1 MRKRTKG
8 GRWISIRSLR
18 SDAGTRVRCHCLLL
32 RKREFPTNEMKMK
45 IRIFSALL
53 TLCMVFPAAAAQEE
67 RKKSENLV
75 LDRVVAVVNSEV
87 VTRLDLDEQVK
98 VATQQLKRQGTPLPA
113 RDVLERQLLE
123 RLVTAKVLA
132 QTAKE
137 TGLRVDD
144 TQLQRSIERIAQENK
159 ASPEAFR
166 KMLEADGID
175 FNRFREELRNEILI
189 ARLKER
195 EVDSK
200 ILITDAEIDNY
211 LKNQQSQ
218 GGKDDE
224 CNLSH
229 ILILVP
235 EQASPEQIQAKR
247 VVAEKALDQIKG
259 GADFRQVSAGVS
271 DAQNALDGGPLGW
284 RPAARLPQIFVDSV
298 KNMKV
303 GDVSQVLRSANGFHI
318 IKLTDK
324 RGNET
329 PVIIQQTHA
338 RHILIRLSE
347 VVSEAEAKQRLT
359 NLKERIENGTS
370 FTELARLQSED
381 ASASRGGDLGWL
393 SPGDTVPEFERAMTG
408 LEPGQVSDP
417 VQSPFGWH
425 LIQVVERRSEDMS
438 KERQRVLARQSIRTR
453 KADEAYQEWVRQQRD
468 RAYVELRLDEH

>member
-1 MRKRTKG
+1 MPGAIVYCRHANIPTTGVKMNRRILSG
-8 GRWISIRSLR
+8 VLL
-18 SDAGTRVRCHCLLL
+18 ACL
-32 RKREFPTNEMKMK
+32 
-45 IRIFSALL
+45 
-53 TLCMVFPAAAAQEE
+53 VFPVSAAQEG
-67 RKKSENLV
+67 RKRNDSVV

-98 VATQQLKRQGTPLPA
+98 VALQQLKRQGTPLPA
-113 RDVLERQLLE
+113 PDVLERQLLE
-123 RLVTAKVLA
+123 RLVTVKVLA
-132 QTAKE
+132 QSARE

-159 ASPEAFR
+159 LAPEAFR

-189 ARLKER
+189 SRLKER

-211 LKNQQSQ
+211 LKNLQSQ

-224 CNLSH
+224 YSLSH
-229 ILILVP
+229 ILVLVP
-235 EQASPEQIQAKR
+235 EQASPEQINAKR
-247 VVAEKALDQIKG
+247 IVAQKALDQIKG
-259 GADFRQVSAGVS
+259 GADFRQVSAGIS
-271 DAQNALDGGPLGW
+271 DAQGALDGGPLGW
-284 RPAARLPQIFVDSV
+284 RPAARLPQIFVESV
-298 KNMKV
+298 KTMKV
-303 GDVSQVLRSANGFHI
+303 GDVSAVLRSANGFHI
-318 IKLTDK
+318 IKLMDK
-324 RGNET
+324 RGNES
-329 PVIIQQTHA
+329 PVIISQTHA
-338 RHILIRLSE
+338 RHILIRLNE

-359 NLKERIENGTS
+359 NLKERIENGAN

-393 SPGDTVPEFERAMTG
+393 SPGDTVPEFERAMNG
-408 LEPGQVSDP
+408 LDPGQVSDP

-468 RAYVELRLDEH
+468 RAYVELRLEER

>member
-1 MRKRTKG
+1 
-8 GRWISIRSLR
+8 
-18 SDAGTRVRCHCLLL
+18 
-32 RKREFPTNEMKMK
+32 MKMN
-45 IRIFSALL
+45 IRIGL
-53 TLCMVFPAAAAQEE
+53 TLSLLCVCLAAAAAREGQGKNEVV
-67 RKKSENLV
+67 L
-75 LDRVVAVVNSEV
+75 LDRVVAVVNNDV

-98 VATQQLKRQGTPLPA
+98 VAIQQLKRQGTPLPA
-113 RDVLERQLLE
+113 HDVLERQLLE
-123 RLVTAKVLA
+123 RMITAKVLT
-132 QTAKE
+132 QTAKD

-144 TQLQRSIERIAQENK
+144 TQLQRAIERIAQENK
-159 ASPEAFR
+159 ATPEAFR

-211 LKNQQSQ
+211 LKNQQNQ

-224 CNLSH
+224 YNLSH

-247 VVAEKALDQIKG
+247 AIAEKALAQIKE

-298 KNMKV
+298 KTLKV
-303 GDVSQVLRSANGFHI
+303 GDVSPVLRSANGFHI
-318 IKLTDK
+318 IKLNDK

-338 RHILIRLSE
+338 RHILIRLNE
-347 VVSEAEAKQRLT
+347 VVSEAEAKQRLI

-370 FTELARLQSED
+370 FVELARLQSED

-393 SPGDTVPEFERAMTG
+393 SPGDTVPEFERAMNA

-417 VQSPFGWH
+417 VQSPFGLH
-425 LIQVVERRSEDMS
+425 LIQVVERRNEDMS
-438 KERQRVLARQSIRTR
+438 KERQRVLARQAIRSR
-453 KADEAYQEWVRQQRD
+453 KSDEAYQEWVRQQRD
-468 RAYVELRLDEH
+468 RAYVELHLEDH

>member
-1 MRKRTKG
+1 MNMR
-8 GRWISIRSLR
+8 ICAAMLMLCSAIP
-18 SDAGTRVRCHCLLL
+18 AG
-32 RKREFPTNEMKMK
+32 
-45 IRIFSALL
+45 
-53 TLCMVFPAAAAQEE
+53 AAQDD
-67 RKKSENLV
+67 RRNENVV

-98 VATQQLKRQGTPLPA
+98 VALQQLNRQGTPLPA

-123 RLVTAKVLA
+123 RLITSKVLA
-132 QTAKE
+132 QTARE

-159 ASPEAFR
+159 TTPEAFR
-166 KMLEADGID
+166 KMLESEGID

-224 CNLSH
+224 YSLSH

-247 VVAEKALDQIKG
+247 VVAGKALDQIKG

-271 DAQNALDGGPLGW
+271 DAQNALEGGPLGW
-284 RPAARLPQIFVDSV
+284 RSAARLPQIFVDVV

-303 GDVSQVLRSANGFHI
+303 GDVSPVLRSANGFHI
-318 IKLTDK
+318 IKLMDK

-329 PVIIQQTHA
+329 PVIIPQTHA
-338 RHILIRLSE
+338 QHILIRLNE
-347 VVSEAEAKQRLT
+347 VVSEAEAKQRLI
-359 NLKERIENGTS
+359 NLKERIEHGTS

-393 SPGDTVPEFERAMTG
+393 SPGDTVPEFERAMNA

-468 RAYVELRLDEH
+468 RAYVELRLEEH

>member
-1 MRKRTKG
+1 MLGAIVYCRHANIPTTGVKM
-8 GRWISIRSLR
+8 IRRILSAVLL
-18 SDAGTRVRCHCLLL
+18 ACL
-32 RKREFPTNEMKMK
+32 
-45 IRIFSALL
+45 
-53 TLCMVFPAAAAQEE
+53 VFPVSAAQEG
-67 RKKSENLV
+67 RKPNDSVV

-98 VATQQLKRQGTPLPA
+98 VALQQLKRQGTPLPA
-113 RDVLERQLLE
+113 PDVLERQLLE
-123 RLVTAKVLA
+123 RLVTVKVLA
-132 QTAKE
+132 QSARE

-159 ASPEAFR
+159 LAPEAFR

-189 ARLKER
+189 SRLKER

-211 LKNQQSQ
+211 LKNLQSQ

-224 CNLSH
+224 YSLSH
-229 ILILVP
+229 ILVLVP
-235 EQASPEQIQAKR
+235 EQASPEQINAKR
-247 VVAEKALDQIKG
+247 IVAQKALDQIKG
-259 GADFRQVSAGVS
+259 GADFRQVSAGIS
-271 DAQNALDGGPLGW
+271 DAQGALDGGPLGW
-284 RPAARLPQIFVDSV
+284 RPAARLPQIFVESV
-298 KNMKV
+298 KTMKV
-303 GDVSQVLRSANGFHI
+303 GDVSAVLRSANGFHI
-318 IKLTDK
+318 IKLMDK
-324 RGNET
+324 RGNES
-329 PVIIQQTHA
+329 PVIISQTHA
-338 RHILIRLSE
+338 RHILIRLNE

-359 NLKERIENGTS
+359 NLKERIENGAN

-393 SPGDTVPEFERAMTG
+393 SPGDTVPEFERAMNG
-408 LEPGQVSDP
+408 LDPGQVSDP

-468 RAYVELRLDEH
+468 RAYVELRLEER

>member
-1 MRKRTKG
+1 MTHERMLGAIVYCRN
-8 GRWISIRSLR
+8 
-18 SDAGTRVRCHCLLL
+18 DAN
-32 RKREFPTNEMKMK
+32 FPITEMKMNM
-45 IRIFSALL
+45 RILSAVLL
-53 TLCMVFPAAAAQEE
+53 LCLAFPVMAAQDD
-67 RKKSENLV
+67 RKRNDSV
-75 LDRVVAVVNSEV
+75 MLDRVVAVVNSEV

-98 VATQQLKRQGTPLPA
+98 VALQQLKRQGTPLPA
-113 RDVLERQLLE
+113 PDVLERQLLE

-132 QTAKE
+132 QSAKE

-159 ASPEAFR
+159 VAPEAFR

-224 CNLSH
+224 YSLSH
-229 ILILVP
+229 ILVLVP

-247 VVAEKALDQIKG
+247 VIAEKALDQIKD

-298 KNMKV
+298 KTMKV
-303 GDVSQVLRSANGFHI
+303 GDVSTVLRSANGFHI
-318 IKLTDK
+318 IKLLDK
-324 RGNET
+324 RGNES
-329 PVIIQQTHA
+329 PVIIPQTHA
-338 RHILIRLSE
+338 RHILIRLNE
-347 VVSEAEAKQRLT
+347 VVSETEAKQRLI
-359 NLKERIENGTS
+359 NLKERIENGAN

-393 SPGDTVPEFERAMTG
+393 SPGDTVPEFERAMNG

-468 RAYVELRLDEH
+468 RAYVELRLEEH

>member
-1 MRKRTKG
+1 M
-8 GRWISIRSLR
+8 
-18 SDAGTRVRCHCLLL
+18 TRERVSGAMVYRRDRVNFLIA
-32 RKREFPTNEMKMK
+32 EMKMNM
-45 IRIFSALL
+45 RIPPAVLL
-53 TLCMVFPAAAAQEE
+53 LCLAFPVMAEPE
-67 RKKSENLV
+67 GRKRNESLM

-98 VATQQLKRQGTPLPA
+98 VALQQLKRQATPLPA
-113 RDVLERQLLE
+113 ADVLERQMLE
-123 RLVTAKVLA
+123 RLVTTKVLA
-132 QTAKE
+132 QSARE

-144 TQLQRSIERIAQENK
+144 TQLQHSIERIAQENK
-159 ASPEAFR
+159 LAPEAFR
-166 KMLEADGID
+166 KMLEAEGID

-211 LKNQQSQ
+211 LKNQQNQ

-224 CNLSH
+224 YSLSH
-229 ILILVP
+229 ILVLVP
-235 EQASPEQIQAKR
+235 EQASPEQIKAKR
-247 VVAEKALDQIKG
+247 TIAEKALDQIKG
-259 GADFRQVSAGVS
+259 GADFRQVSAGIS

-284 RPAARLPQIFVDSV
+284 RPTARLPQIFVDAV
-298 KNMKV
+298 KTMKV
-303 GDVSQVLRSANGFHI
+303 GDASAVLRSANGFHI
-318 IKLTDK
+318 IKLLGK
-324 RGNET
+324 RGNES
-329 PVIIQQTHA
+329 PVIIPQTHA
-338 RHILIRLSE
+338 RHILIRLNE

-359 NLKERIENGTS
+359 NLRERIDHGAN
-370 FTELARLQSED
+370 FAELARLQSED

-393 SPGDTVPEFERAMTG
+393 SPGDTVPEFERAMNG

-438 KERQRVLARQSIRTR
+438 KERQRVLARQSIRSR

-468 RAYVELRLDEH
+468 RAYVELRLEER

>member
-1 MRKRTKG
+1 MR
-8 GRWISIRSLR
+8 I
-18 SDAGTRVRCHCLLL
+18 H
-32 RKREFPTNEMKMK
+32 
-45 IRIFSALL
+45 SAVLI
-53 TLCMVFPAAAAQEE
+53 LCIAFPAAAAQDD
-67 RKKSENLV
+67 RTKKDNLT
-75 LDRVVAVVNSEV
+75 LDRVIAVVNSEV

-98 VATQQLKRQGTPLPA
+98 VALQQLKRQGTPLPA

-123 RLVTAKVLA
+123 RLVTAKVLGQSA
-132 QTAKE
+132 RE

-159 ASPEAFR
+159 MSPEAFR
-166 KMLEADGID
+166 KMLETDGID

-218 GGKDDE
+218 AGQDDE
-224 CNLSH
+224 YSLSH
-229 ILILVP
+229 ILVLVP

-247 VVAEKALDQIKG
+247 VIAEKALDQIRG

-284 RPAARLPQIFVDSV
+284 RSAARLPQIFVESV

-303 GDVSQVLRSANGFHI
+303 GDVSSVLRSANGFHI

-329 PVIIQQTHA
+329 PVIIPQTHA
-338 RHILIRLSE
+338 RHILIRLNE
-347 VVSEAEAKQRLT
+347 VVSEADAKQRLT
-359 NLKERIENGTS
+359 NLRERIENGTS

-381 ASASRGGDLGWL
+381 ASASHGGDLGWL
-393 SPGDTVPEFERAMTG
+393 SPGDTVPEFERAMNG
-408 LEPGQVSDP
+408 LEPGQVSEP

-468 RAYVELRLDEH
+468 RAYVELRLEEH

>member
-1 MRKRTKG
+1 MSASSTVATIAQIFRVSEMTMITRNCL
-8 GRWISIRSLR
+8 ILSVLCVSL
-18 SDAGTRVRCHCLLL
+18 
-32 RKREFPTNEMKMK
+32 
-45 IRIFSALL
+45 
-53 TLCMVFPAAAAQEE
+53 AASAAQDDQ
-67 RKKSENLV
+67 KKGDIVL
-75 LDRVVAVVNSEV
+75 LDRIVAVVNSDV

-113 RDVLERQLLE
+113 HDILERQLLE
-123 RLVTAKVLA
+123 RMITAKVLA
-132 QTAKE
+132 QSARE

-159 ASPEAFR
+159 VSPEAFR

-211 LKNQQSQ
+211 LKNQQNQ

-224 CNLSH
+224 YNLSH

-247 VVAEKALDQIKG
+247 IIAEKARAQISD

-271 DAQNALDGGPLGW
+271 DAQNALDGGPMGW
-284 RPAARLPQIFVDSV
+284 RPAARLPQIFVEAV

-303 GDVSQVLRSANGFHI
+303 ADVSPVLRSANGFHI

-338 RHILIRLSE
+338 RHILIRLNE
-347 VVSEAEAKQRLT
+347 VVSEGEAKQRLT
-359 NLKERIENGTS
+359 NLKERIENGAS
-370 FTELARLQSED
+370 FVELARLQSED

-393 SPGDTVPEFERAMTG
+393 SPGDTVPEFERAMNA

-425 LIQVVERRSEDMS
+425 LIQIVERRSEDMS

-468 RAYVELRLDEH
+468 RAYVELHLDER